1 MLHRICK
8 IKETGQFRGITVKGN
23 YIEYDTDTEIITQ
36 LVYDT
41 DTKIVYYKF
50 EDAMFNER
58 NIGFMSPYLGLH
70 GRPCRF
76 IDCEIVEIPKDE

>member
-1 MLHRICK
+1 MLKRIYTIDGTEQLSGVPFPNC
-8 IKETGQFRGITVKGN
+8 TV
-23 YIEYDTDTEIITQ
+23 TD

-50 EDAMFNER
+50 VDESNCSR
-58 NIGFMSPYLGLH
+58 IGKLKNSYVGYMSPYLGYH